1 MGAMSGAGLS
11 GYLAEPAGRVP
22 LVGGLALFRTRPYLL
37 PGMTLFLLALIAA
50 GCVFAWVPEVS
61 TLIVETGR
69 PSHIERAAECQTN
82 RLHKDQHDV
91 DDDCERVKLSY
102 KSLLA
107 SPLFRSAIYVNF
119 SKRHRSRSDCKL
131 MLSS

>member
-11 GYLAEPAGRVP
+11 GYLAQPAGRVP
-22 LVGGLALFRTRPYLL
+22 LVGSLALFRARPYLL
-37 PGMTLFLLALIAA
+37 PGMTLFVLAMIAA

-61 TLIVETGR
+61 TFIVETGR
-69 PSHIERAAECQTN
+69 TSHVERAADRQTN

-91 DDDCERVKLSY
+91 DDDGERVKLSY

-119 SKRHRSRSDCKL
+119 SK
-131 MLSS
+131 